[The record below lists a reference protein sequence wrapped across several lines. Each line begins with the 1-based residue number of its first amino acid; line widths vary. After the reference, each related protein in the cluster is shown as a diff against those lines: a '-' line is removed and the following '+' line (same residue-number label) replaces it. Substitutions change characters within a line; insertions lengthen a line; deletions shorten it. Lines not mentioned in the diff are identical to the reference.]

1 MFAGR
6 PAPPQVLPLRWAELI
21 AEKPEARAEGIRF
34 VDRWGGFPQLAL
46 RASKQSEMDVV
57 RGSFPQLVL
66 RALKQSG
73 FLLFV
78 ANAYHQKRRPRF
90 SAEPRAAETML
101 RE

>member
-1 MFAGR
+1 VFAGR

-21 AEKPEARAEGIRF
+21 AEKPEARAEGMGF
-34 VDRWGGFPQLAL
+34 ADRWSGFPQLA
-46 RASKQSEMDVV
+46 
-57 RGSFPQLVL
+57 L

>member
-1 MFAGR
+1 MDV
-6 PAPPQVLPLRWAELI
+6 VL
-21 AEKPEARAEGIRF
+21 
-34 VDRWGGFPQLAL
+34 GGFPQLAL
-46 RASKQSEMDVV
+46 RV
-57 RGSFPQLVL
+57 
-66 RALKQSG
+66 LKQSG